1 MGFTVSHNWKVKCF
15 WEVTCPRTLPRNGYH
30 SCIVLKLW
38 AMACFASKKSAKMLR
53 RRHHETTHF
62 NTALT
67 ALFAQNTKPSQSGV
81 LHSYCNS
88 WFPNGFCP
96 PTNLVD
102 VDIFPSICH
111 FTAIFVEVSKIL
123 DVMSSSISY
132 SCYGVLR
139 GVAGIFA
146 VVGQVF
152 GKAVVTDRVGVDL
165 GVHVSKV
172 GLSGPVIIY
181 VYQHI
186 PSLKLGFLR
195 DLWDSLGFSKR
206 FMGFTWD

>member
-1 MGFTVSHNWKVKCF
+1 
-15 WEVTCPRTLPRNGYH
+15 
-30 SCIVLKLW
+30 
-38 AMACFASKKSAKMLR
+38 MLR

-81 LHSYCNS
+81 LQNLVFLLQLMISK
-88 WFPNGFCP
+88 WP

-165 GVHVSKV
+165 GVHVSNV
-172 GLSGPVIIY
+172 GLSGPVYIY
-181 VYQHI
+181 IYTYI
-186 PSLKLGFLR
+186 PLYTLPETR
-195 DLWDSLGFSKR
+195 FS
-206 FMGFTWD
+206 